1 MEVLK
6 PPYVLTFVRMMALTV
21 LVAENYVV
29 KNPYVQMARKL
40 RLIQINALM
49 CVLEMVDQDRKVV
62 VVNVPLVWSKE
73 RLIV

>member
-6 PPYVLTFVRMMALTV
+6 SPYVLTFVRMMALTV
-21 LVAENYVV
+21 LIAEKYVV

-49 CVLEMVDQDRKVV
+49 CVLEMVDQDRKVA

-73 RLIV
+73 RWIV